1 MPRNLQV
8 ILTDDI
14 PNVGHSGDLV
24 KVKPGFARNFLLPRR
39 LAALATADNVARIE
53 HEKRVAL
60 AKAAKLRAAAQE
72 LAGKLSLIKLT
83 LKAQVGEGNKLYG
96 SITSRDVEAALADQG
111 FEIDRR
117 KIAMEPIKE
126 LGSCKLTLKIAN
138 GVDAVVDVDVVPN
151 A

>member
-8 ILTDDI
+8 ILTDDLH
-14 PNVGHSGDLV
+14 NVGQSGELV
-24 KVKPGFARNFLLPRR
+24 KVKPGFARNFLLPRG

-60 AKAAKLRAAAQE
+60 ARAAKQRAAAQE
-72 LAGKLSLIKLT
+72 LAAKLATVKVT
-83 LKAQVGEGNKLYG
+83 LKAQVGEENKLYG
-96 SITSRDVEAALADQG
+96 SITSRDVESALADKG
-111 FEIDRR
+111 FVVDRR

-126 LGSCKLTLKIAN
+126 LGSFKVTVKIAS
-138 GVDAVVDVDVVPN
+138 GVDATIDVDVVPN